1 MGNWQRTGNLM
12 ALTKSQKEV
21 ASSHSKRFGSKHAQI
36 MRREMNRGKSTSAA
50 HRIALRGK

>member
-1 MGNWQRTGNLM
+1 MP
-12 ALTKSQKEV
+12 LTQNQKEV
-21 ASSHSKRFGSKHAQI
+21 VSSHSKKFGSKHAQI